1 LQREEAIK
9 YTKEKAL
16 KRGDTDDLERIGES
30 YNIEVLI
37 PEAVKCN
44 PQIEHGDGDPFLNAL
59 ENIAENSSSSAEAGL
74 LTIAYTLIK
83 NKK

>member
-1 LQREEAIK
+1 MLQREEAIK

-44 PQIEHGDGDPFLNAL
+44 PQIEHGMEIHFSTRLRA
-59 ENIAENSSSSAEAGL
+59 
-74 LTIAYTLIK
+74 
-83 NKK
+83 